1 MRQTDFR
8 IRNSIYVSESNLISI
23 EEGHEQEPKE
33 NQNKKK
39 KKKKRSKG
47 SHSMLHYL
55 NDDVRFQTTIYLWL
69 LFCFSEKTV
78 ATNTLSS

>member
-39 KKKKRSKG
+39 KKKKKE
-47 SHSMLHYL
+47 
-55 NDDVRFQTTIYLWL
+55 VK
-69 LFCFSEKTV
+69 E
-78 ATNTLSS
+78 ATACCII

>member
-39 KKKKRSKG
+39 KKKKK
-47 SHSMLHYL
+47 
-55 NDDVRFQTTIYLWL
+55 
-69 LFCFSEKTV
+69 K
-78 ATNTLSS
+78 